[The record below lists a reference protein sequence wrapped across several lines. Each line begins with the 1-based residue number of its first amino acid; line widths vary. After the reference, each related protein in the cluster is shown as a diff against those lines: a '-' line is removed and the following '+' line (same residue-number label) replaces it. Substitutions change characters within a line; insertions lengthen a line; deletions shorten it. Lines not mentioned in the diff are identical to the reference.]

1 MDNYEISTNTK
12 FSFVS
17 HTSDSSWANTT
28 FQSKKLKILSAEN
41 KNEI

>member
-1 MDNYEISTNTK
+1 MDNYEIPTSTK

-17 HTSDSSWANTT
+17 HTSYSSWANNT
-28 FQSKKLKILSAEN
+28 FQLKILSAEN